1 MSDSAPI
8 KKDNQVI
15 LPTDGQDDLLARY
28 RDTVRAE
35 PIDLDRKKA
44 TWQAIA
50 QTMEAAQLSEVY
62 PPTPSPSIPRR
73 QASNRSML
81 LWFRG
86 HESAMVRGVMACTVV
101 VMTIVVSWLVLR
113 PASLL
118 DVRTGPLS
126 AVVTLADGSSVTL
139 RAHSHLRQS
148 GLYTYTLQ
156 GEAYFDIVPDPSR
169 VMSIELPGARV
180 EVLGTAFT
188 IQAWSAAPS
197 VFLERGIIRL
207 VGTRDSLRLA
217 PGEGAIVD
225 PSSGR
230 LALQGGLQ
238 ASLADWREDALYFDE
253 TPLRDVVAELAH
265 HFDISIEMDYRLA
278 EESLSGHLPLRSQ
291 NQTLEDVALL
301 LNGRFEFRAERTY
314 VLTRD

>member
-1 MSDSAPI
+1 MSDSAPK

-15 LPTDGQDDLLARY
+15 LPTHGQDDLLARY
-28 RDTVRAE
+28 RDAVRDE
-35 PIDLDRKKA
+35 PIDVDRKKA

-50 QTMEAAQLSEVY
+50 QTMEAARLSDVY
-62 PPTPSPSIPRR
+62 PSTPPTPRPQPAAAPRLR
-73 QASNRSML
+73 
-81 LWFRG
+81 WFRG
-86 HESAMVRGVMACTVV
+86 HDRAQGRGFMAFAVVLLTV
-101 VMTIVVSWLVLR
+101 VVSWLVLR

-118 DVRTGPLS
+118 DVRTGPQS

-139 RAHSHLRQS
+139 RAHSHLTQS
-148 GLYTYTLQ
+148 GPHTYTLQ

-169 VMSIELPGARV
+169 VVSIDLPGARV

-197 VFLERGIIRL
+197 VFLERGKIRL
-207 VGTRDSLRLA
+207 VGTRDSLQLA

-230 LALQGGLQ
+230 LALQDGLQ
-238 ASLADWREDALYFDE
+238 ASLSDWRANALFFDE

-278 EESLSGHLPLRSQ
+278 EESLSGHLPLRSR

-314 VLTRD
+314 VLTRN